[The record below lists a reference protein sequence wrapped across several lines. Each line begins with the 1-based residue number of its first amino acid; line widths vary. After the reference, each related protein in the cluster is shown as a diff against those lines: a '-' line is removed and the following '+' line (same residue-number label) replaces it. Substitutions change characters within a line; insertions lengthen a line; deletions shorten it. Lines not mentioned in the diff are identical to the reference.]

1 MVTTLVLS
9 QQTEPRLQFMVLGI
23 RMEGLSQNAA
33 IMFSKQKPGHL
44 GAEGLK
50 YKIGWSFVY
59 EE

>member
-33 IMFSKQKPGHL
+33 MMFNKQKPGHL
-44 GAEGLK
+44 GAEG
-50 YKIGWSFVY
+50 
-59 EE
+59 